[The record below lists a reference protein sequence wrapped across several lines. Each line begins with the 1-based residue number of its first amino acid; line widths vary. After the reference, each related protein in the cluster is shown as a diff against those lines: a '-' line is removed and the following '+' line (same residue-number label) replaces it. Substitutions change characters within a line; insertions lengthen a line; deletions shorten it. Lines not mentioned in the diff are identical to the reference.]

1 MDKMIEILQKKEEIL
16 ALIIT
21 NKKKDS
27 KSQVLEKKELNKRLA
42 NIATMET
49 KLAEIFLEKNA
60 LKGKQEIANYLSQA
74 LPELPLA

>member
-1 MDKMIEILQKKEEIL
+1 MIEILQKKEEIL